1 MRQHKK
7 NRYGPSITKKS
18 ENRMPYLS
26 GIIDDCSIPHAVS
39 AWPASRLAY
48 SARPSVPHTVSCVF
62 FFFFWSFI
70 FSLHEHDSLEQSGK
84 YNLSEETCGGGT
96 QRSSCKRSHEERIGA
111 YLTCKSEGNSGTFP
125 RPSVQYI
132 SPKDANHRPCVLSL
146 LLLAR
151 ELRSATWK
159 NYPRKYRINW
169 ERCGM

>member
-62 FFFFWSFI
+62 FFFFGPSFFPFTNTI
-70 FSLHEHDSLEQSGK
+70 
-84 YNLSEETCGGGT
+84 
-96 QRSSCKRSHEERIGA
+96 RSSKVANTIYQRRPAAEVHNVRVANARTRSASVRIWLAKVRETRGRFQGLR
-111 YLTCKSEGNSGTFP
+111 YNIFRRKMQIIVRVFSRYC
-125 RPSVQYI
+125 
-132 SPKDANHRPCVLSL
+132 SL
-146 LLLAR
+146 LASFAPRRGKTTR
-151 ELRSATWK
+151 EST
-159 NYPRKYRINW
+159 
-169 ERCGM
+169 E